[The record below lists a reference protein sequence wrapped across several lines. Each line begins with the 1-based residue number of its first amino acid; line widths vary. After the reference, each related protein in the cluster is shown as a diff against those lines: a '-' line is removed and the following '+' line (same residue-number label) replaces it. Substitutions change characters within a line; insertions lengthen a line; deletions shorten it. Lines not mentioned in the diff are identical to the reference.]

1 MKRPEKAPTILEI
14 LGELSAEPEKLK
26 KLLSQDGESIKPIVK
41 GKYLHW
47 SELKYKK
54 PPDGLDHILWWG
66 GIKLARSQL
75 ARKVPL
81 KDAGGRHFSFTMPDT
96 VLEKLHIIDG
106 QATGRVA
113 ISENVIT
120 PDNRNRYIVSS
131 LIEEAIRSSQLE
143 GASTSRKVAS
153 NMLRAGRKPKD
164 RDERMILNNYLA
176 MKYAREAR
184 GKELTPELVLS
195 MHKKV
200 TDQTLDNPT
209 AAGKLQTR
217 DDARIGVY
225 DNKSGK
231 LLHNPPP
238 AEQLET
244 RLDELCDFANRG
256 NSEPQFIHP
265 VVKAIILHF
274 WIGFD
279 HPFEDGNGRLA
290 RALFYWSMLRHNYWL
305 VEFISISRSIKKAP
319 AKYGYA
325 YLHSETDDN
334 DLTYFLIHQLEV
346 IISSIDDLE
355 KYMVR
360 KTKQI
365 AALEKKL
372 QGSGDFNHR
381 QLALLGHA
389 IRGGSNQDYT
399 FQSHQTSHGIAYA
412 TARADLLDLEEKGLL
427 IRGSQKNRAIRFY
440 PVDDLETRI
449 DKTSEKSAVNP
460 VKYG

>member
-14 LGELSAEPEKLK
+14 VGELSAEPEILK
-26 KLLSQDGESIKPIVK
+26 KLFSRDVESIKSTVK

-47 SELKYKK
+47 SKLKYKK

-75 ARKVPL
+75 ARTVPL
-81 KDAGGRHFSFTMPDT
+81 KDAGGRHFSFTMPET

-113 ISENVIT
+113 ISENVIN
-120 PDNRNRYIVSS
+120 PDTRNRYIVSS

-143 GASTSRKVAS
+143 GASTSRKTAS

-164 RDERMILNNYLA
+164 RHERMILNNYFA
-176 MKYAREAR
+176 MKFAREVR
-184 GKELTPELVLS
+184 DKELTPELVLS

-200 TDQTLDNPT
+200 TDQTLENQT
-209 AAGKLQTR
+209 VAGKLQTR
-217 DDARIGVY
+217 DDTRVGVY
-225 DNKSGK
+225 DINSGK
-231 LLHNPPP
+231 LLHDPPP

-244 RLDELCDFANRG
+244 RLDELCEFANQE
-256 NSEPQFIHP
+256 NSGPQFIHP

-290 RALFYWSMLRHNYWL
+290 RALFYWSMLKHDYWL
-305 VEFISISRSIKKAP
+305 VEFISISRSIREAP

-346 IISSIDDLE
+346 IISAIDNLK
-355 KYMVR
+355 KYVAR
-360 KTKQI
+360 KTEQI

-372 QGSGDFNHR
+372 KGSGDFNHR

-389 IRGGSNQDYT
+389 IRGSGNQDYT
-399 FQSHQTSHGIAYA
+399 FKSHQTSHGIAYA

-427 IRGSQKNRAIRFY
+427 IRGSQKNRATRYY

-449 DKTSEKSAVNP
+449 GKTSENQQ
-460 VKYG
+460 

>member
-1 MKRPEKAPTILEI
+1 MKRPEKAPTISAIVSELATESGK
-14 LGELSAEPEKLK
+14 LG
-26 KLLSQDGESIKPIVK
+26 KLLSPDSGPSEPTVK

-47 SELKYKK
+47 SKLKYKK
-54 PPDGLDHILWWG
+54 PPVGLDHRLWWS
-66 GIKLARSQL
+66 GIKLTRSQS
-75 ARKVPL
+75 ARTVPL

-106 QATGRVA
+106 QATGRIA
-113 ISENVIT
+113 ISENVIN
-120 PDNRNRYIVSS
+120 PDTRNRYVVSS

-143 GASTSRKVAS
+143 GASTSRKTAS
-153 NMLRAGRKPKD
+153 NMLRAGRRPKD
-164 RDERMILNNYLA
+164 RHERMILNNYVA
-176 MKYAREAR
+176 MQFAREVR
-184 GKELTPELVLS
+184 DRELTPELVLS

-200 TDQTLDNPT
+200 TEQTLENRT
-209 AAGKLQTR
+209 AAGRLQTG
-217 DDARIGVY
+217 DDTRIGVY

-231 LLHNPPP
+231 LLHQPPP

-244 RLDELCDFANRG
+244 RLKELCDFANRE
-256 NSEPQFIHP
+256 NSGPQFIHP

-290 RALFYWSMLRHNYWL
+290 RALFYWSMLKHNYWL

-325 YLHSETDDN
+325 YLYSETDDN

-346 IISSIDDLE
+346 IISAIDDLE
-355 KYMVR
+355 KYIVR
-360 KTKQI
+360 KTGQI
-365 AALEKKL
+365 AALEKRL
-372 QGSGDFNHR
+372 RGSGDFNHR

-389 IRGGSNQDYT
+389 IRGGGNQEYT
-399 FQSHQTSHGIAYA
+399 FKSHQTSHAVAYA

-427 IRGSQKNRAIRFY
+427 VRGPQKNRATCYY
-440 PVDDLETRI
+440 PADNLEAR
-449 DKTSEKSAVNP
+449 
-460 VKYG
+460 YGKI